1 MLGKYEKQ
9 ARKKV
14 PVKRAWPL
22 PSSKRWLFYKDND
35 SITQF
40 IPCVKFYRFLARR
53 YHENKERREKMEGL
67 VRAALHQYNAYISET
82 EFFEKWLAYKKND
95 DMRDALV
102 IDQMKITTI
111 QSWLK
116 LLNADEAFVIQ
127 KHLIDE
133 LEWPRVEFAFQEQW
147 KGMFTRSG
155 RTLVKYQATALK
167 KIVYFCEN
175 HRDLILSL
183 FGNLE
188 PLPPED
194 DND

>member
-1 MLGKYEKQ
+1 M
-9 ARKKV
+9 AR
-14 PVKRAWPL
+14 
-22 PSSKRWLFYKDND
+22 
-35 SITQF
+35 IQ
-40 IPCVKFYRFLARR
+40 
-53 YHENKERREKMEGL
+53 E
-67 VRAALHQYNAYISET
+67 
-82 EFFEKWLAYKKND
+82 ND
-95 DMRDALV
+95 DMRDALA
-102 IDQMKITTI
+102 IDQMKLTTI

-188 PLPPED
+188 PLPPEEE
-194 DND
+194 ND